1 MALKYTEEKLNSLD
15 KETIIHLFLSQQEQL
30 GNIDG
35 TLQLVLEQVADL
47 KRQRFGRSSERHETE
62 DRISFMEVNGKIVF
76 FNESE
81 AVAVEESS
89 KEETAVPRRKPKKT
103 GEVGRRSGGP
113 ASCCDWAF
121 PYAGGTGS
129 QVRVR
134 GL

>member
-89 KEETAVPRRKPKKT
+89 KEETAVPRRKPKKNRGS
-103 GEVGRRSGGP
+103 GEKIWR
-113 ASCCDWAF
+113 AC
-121 PYAGGTGS
+121 
-129 QVRVR
+129 Q
-134 GL
+134 LL